1 MGQTLT
7 LELPNDVYESL
18 VKAAKQANRL
28 PEELATQW
36 LADTAQHVVNDPLEP
51 FIGAFSSNIPDWA
64 EQHDK
69 YLGEAIKETLRNTEP
84 QGHSGSVPQF
94 P

>member
-18 VKAAKQANRL
+18 VKAAKQINRL

-36 LADTAQHVVNDPLEP
+36 LADTAQYFVNDPLEP
-51 FIGAFSSNIPDWA
+51 FIGTFSSNITDWA

-69 YLGEAIKETLRNTEP
+69 YLGEAIEETMADTER
-84 QGHSGSVPQF
+84 QGHSDG
-94 P
+94 